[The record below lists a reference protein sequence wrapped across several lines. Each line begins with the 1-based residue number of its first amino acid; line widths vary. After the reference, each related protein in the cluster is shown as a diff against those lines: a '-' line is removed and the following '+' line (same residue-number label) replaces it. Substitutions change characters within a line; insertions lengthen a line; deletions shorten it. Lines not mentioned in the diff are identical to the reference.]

1 MFEGNFIQ
9 IFIYSYLSQI
19 EELKKKG
26 SLMLRSEQIFKYI
39 QISKN
44 IHKNIKTYSVVQ
56 KFKNEYSNI
65 FQLGKWHECE
75 YE

>member
-1 MFEGNFIQ
+1 
-9 IFIYSYLSQI
+9 
-19 EELKKKG
+19 
-26 SLMLRSEQIFKYI
+26 MLPSEQIFKYI

-65 FQLGKWHECE
+65 FQLRKWHECE